1 MEAAAEAPLPVKQQS
16 VQTIFPARDESENWN
31 MATHDA
37 PVVTIDGPVG
47 SGKSTLGRMLAERLG
62 ILYLDTGAMY
72 RAVGLAARDRSIAT
86 DDDTALGSLCEQIS
100 ISFGRTDG
108 GQRVFLNDDDVTED
122 IRLPEVSMLASAVSA
137 QPSVRTAMVAQ
148 QRACA
153 GNGLVADGRDAGTV
167 IFPNAPYKFYLDAS
181 VGIRAQRRYKELIDK
196 NIAIEYNDLLKEI
209 EQRDYNDSKRL
220 HSPLKPAPDAVIID
234 TSQMTI
240 EDVLDAL
247 ISHIERT

>member
-1 MEAAAEAPLPVKQQS
+1 MTAA
-16 VQTIFPARDESENWN
+16 
-31 MATHDA
+31 DA
-37 PVVTIDGPVG
+37 PVITIDGPVG

-72 RAVGLAARDRSIAT
+72 RAVGLAAREQGIAA
-86 DDDTALGSLCEQIS
+86 DDDTALGRLCAQIRITFS
-100 ISFGRTDG
+100 REHGR
-108 GQRVFLNDDDVTED
+108 QHVFLNGTDVTDD

-137 QPSVRTAMVAQ
+137 QPSVRKALVAQ

-167 IFPNAPYKFYLDAS
+167 IFPAAPFKFYLDAS
-181 VGIRAQRRYKELIDK
+181 VEVRAQRRYKELIDK
-196 NIAIEYNDLLKEI
+196 NIPIEYTSLLKEI
-209 EQRDYNDSKRL
+209 EQRDHNDTTRL
-220 HSPLKPAPDAVIID
+220 HAPLKPAPDAVIID

-247 ISHIERT
+247 VSNIERKRSS